1 MTDET
6 TASTNATGEAI
17 RRWYDHD
24 PILVEVL
31 EILRSFQDEVRTQA
45 ESFLQKIEEQVG
57 KETLDSFYE
66 KSRPDKFGNRWYDA
80 DPVVSKAVELLRVVP
95 PPVQRE
101 AAQKFL
107 QALKQ
112 QGLSPDILQR
122 AESLVDN

>member
-1 MTDET
+1 MSDEINTNTD
-6 TASTNATGEAI
+6 ASGEAI

-24 PILVEVL
+24 PVLVEVL
-31 EILRSFQDEVRTQA
+31 DILRSFQDEVRTQA

-57 KETLDSFYE
+57 KETLESFYE
-66 KSRPDKFGNRWYDA
+66 KSRPEKFGNRWYDA
-80 DPVVSKAVELLRVVP
+80 DPIVSKAVELLRVVP

-112 QGLSPDILQR
+112 QGLSPEILQR